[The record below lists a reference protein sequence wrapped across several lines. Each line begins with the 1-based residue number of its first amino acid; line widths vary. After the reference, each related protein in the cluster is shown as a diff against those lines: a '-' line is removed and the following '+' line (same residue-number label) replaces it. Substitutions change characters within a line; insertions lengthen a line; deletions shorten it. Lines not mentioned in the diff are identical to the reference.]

1 MLIVSAH
8 QGYPRLLN
16 SGADFLEI
24 DIRRTEDGTLVI
36 SHDEPRPGAKHVTLN
51 EVLDAAAVRIGLQLD
66 LKETGYEVELIRSA
80 LERLPPEKL
89 VVTTEMEDSI
99 RLIKDQFPE
108 IRAGLT
114 TQRVEPNHANFIAL
128 DQRYASDD
136 ALATAERYGIKI
148 WVWTVDDRR
157 LMERFI
163 SDRRVEDLIT
173 NRPDVALKLRRARS

>member
-24 DIRRTEDGTLVI
+24 DVRRTKDGVIVI
-36 SHDEPRPGAKHVTLN
+36 SHDEPRPRGKHVTLD
-51 EVLDAAAVRIGLQLD
+51 EVLQAARGRIGLQLD
-66 LKETGYEVELIRSA
+66 LKEPGYEVELIRSA
-80 LERLPPEKL
+80 LERMPPKQL

-99 RLIKDQFPE
+99 RVIKEQFPE

-114 TQRVEPNHANFIAL
+114 TQRIEPNRADFIAL

-136 ALATAERYGIKI
+136 ALALAERYGIKV

-163 SDRRVEDLIT
+163 KDRRVEGLIT
-173 NRPDVALKLRRARS
+173 NRPEEALKLRSARS

>member
-1 MLIVSAH
+1 VLIVSAH

-24 DIRRTEDGTLVI
+24 DVRRTKDGVIVI
-36 SHDEPRPGAKHVTLN
+36 SHDEPRPGGKHATLN
-51 EVLDAAAVRIGLQLD
+51 EVLDAAAGRIGLQLD
-66 LKETGYEVELIRSA
+66 LKEPGYEVDLIRAA
-80 LERLPPEKL
+80 LERLPPNKL

-99 RLIKDQFPE
+99 RLIKEHFPE

-114 TQRVEPNHANFIAL
+114 TQRVERNHTDFIAL
-128 DQRYASDD
+128 DQQYASDG
-136 ALATAERYGIKI
+136 ALATAERYGIKV

-163 SDRRVEDLIT
+163 NDRRVEGLIT
-173 NRPDVALKLRRARS
+173 NRPEEALKLRRARS

>member
-24 DIRRTEDGTLVI
+24 DIRRTEEGAIVI
-36 SHDEPRPGAKHVTLN
+36 SHDEPRPGGKHVTLD
-51 EVLDAAAVRIGLQLD
+51 EVLDAAAGRIGLQLD
-66 LKETGYEVELIRSA
+66 LKEPGYEVELIRSA
-80 LERLPPEKL
+80 LERLPPDKL

-99 RLIKDQFPE
+99 RLIKQEFPE

-114 TQRVEPNHANFIAL
+114 TQRIDPNRADFIAL

-136 ALATAERYGIKI
+136 ALALAERYGIKL

-157 LMERFI
+157 LMQRFVN
-163 SDRRVEDLIT
+163 DRRVEGIIT
-173 NRPDVALKLRRARS
+173 NRPDLALKLRSARS